1 MNLIFFFNFFRVIS
15 SRSFRRQ
22 NSDIR
27 SRKGASPK
35 RCPKLSKKPYVR
47 KNIFLLEV
55 SRGGYRKI
63 RKICT
68 MWRIR
73 IKKLGRLGIRNVFLG
88 RGGQMLFF
96 LVALS
101 LFALFRKALRASALF
116 LNLLLAIALSPI
128 LPVCLISVPF

>member
-1 MNLIFFFNFFRVIS
+1 MSLQIFFRVIS

-73 IKKLGRLGIRNVFLG
+73 IKKLGRLEICNFLLG
-88 RGGQMLFF
+88 RGGHMLFF
-96 LVALS
+96 LLVALS

-116 LNLLLAIALSPI
+116 LNLLLAIARSPI
-128 LPVCLISVPF
+128 LPVCLIS